1 MTNGTT
7 YAFNATATDAAGNTS
22 SPSANYTVTIDTLV
36 TSGPINITSDTDT
49 GEDDTTTAVGLPVV
63 TFTGESNL
71 VLRLIGADGS
81 TPLSQGTQYA
91 VSSANGTYTVS
102 FLDAAPQTTGL
113 QPFGTYSNNSATGN
127 GTNLSDGTYTIN
139 ATDAAGNSG
148 TVGSILIA
156 TDGLDN
162 DGANDTFELNYDIN
176 NDGIKDSKQRFV
188 ATFESSTIAQGAT
201 NGNPAS
207 ITVKPIE
214 QANAVDPLTG
224 GSLNAITSLIFRGL
238 ADTAETTT
246 GDSITGLQTYILNNP
261 ANDNLP
267 VGAELVVAVT
277 DQPRFRV
284 IPEIVRTGTFD
295 PTAEASYRDDVNK
308 RFKNTIQQVDL
319 YYGNAT
325 AAWNVLFKP
334 DGNGGYYFFG
344 YNPTTGLGGILLDR
358 DNNGSIDGARL
369 FLKDNE
375 LGDLNPDDYVI
386 DDPVGMAA
394 LAIAPTLRIS
404 SDGKGFTVDGVEGTG
419 LWISLG
425 VSSFSGSSQSNLEM
439 YNNDQP
445 LGAIG
450 ATLGS
455 GPTGSQS
462 IYLAAGSTLSFR
474 SSNGAG
480 QVNSNPALSIS
491 STASGFSLGLDADR
505 SGSYTDLMLDI
516 SSAIA
521 ASSPASLA
529 IARKQLASS
538 DAILDLTGIA
548 ATGVTLT
555 LDISTDCALRNRF
568 GFVKLDPLTGT
579 TYQVNGVSQND
590 GAAFRSAILSQ
601 FLDPYQ
607 GTGTSHRNGQSR
619 QSISW
624 TVAGSDAGY
633 YAAVMITQGGEVL
646 TFGAST
652 ASDGRQHVKLL
663 GTNTFGFED
672 LLASQG
678 SDWDFNDTKIRVSVS
693 A

>member
-1 MTNGTT
+1 
-7 YAFNATATDAAGNTS
+7 
-22 SPSANYTVTIDTLV
+22 
-36 TSGPINITSDTDT
+36 
-49 GEDDTTTAVGLPVV
+49 
-63 TFTGESNL
+63 
-71 VLRLIGADGS
+71 
-81 TPLSQGTQYA
+81 
-91 VSSANGTYTVS
+91 
-102 FLDAAPQTTGL
+102 
-113 QPFGTYSNNSATGN
+113 
-127 GTNLSDGTYTIN
+127 
-139 ATDAAGNSG
+139 
-148 TVGSILIA
+148 
-156 TDGLDN
+156 
-162 DGANDTFELNYDIN
+162 
-176 NDGIKDSKQRFV
+176 
-188 ATFESSTIAQGAT
+188 
-201 NGNPAS
+201 
-207 ITVKPIE
+207 
-214 QANAVDPLTG
+214 
-224 GSLNAITSLIFRGL
+224 
-238 ADTAETTT
+238 
-246 GDSITGLQTYILNNP
+246 
-261 ANDNLP
+261 
-267 VGAELVVAVT
+267 
-277 DQPRFRV
+277 
-284 IPEIVRTGTFD
+284 
-295 PTAEASYRDDVNK
+295 
-308 RFKNTIQQVDL
+308 
-319 YYGNAT
+319 
-325 AAWNVLFKP
+325 
-334 DGNGGYYFFG
+334 
-344 YNPTTGLGGILLDR
+344 
-358 DNNGSIDGARL
+358 
-369 FLKDNE
+369 
-375 LGDLNPDDYVI
+375 
-386 DDPVGMAA
+386 
-394 LAIAPTLRIS
+394 
-404 SDGKGFTVDGVEGTG
+404 
-419 LWISLG
+419 
-425 VSSFSGSSQSNLEM
+425 M

-474 SSNGAG
+474 SSDGAG

-505 SGSYTDLMLDI
+505 NGTYTDLMLDI

-538 DAILDLTGIA
+538 DAILDLTGIT

-555 LDISTDCALRNRF
+555 LDISTDCDLRNRF

-590 GAAFRSAILSQ
+590 GAAFRSAVLSQ

-624 TVAGSDAGY
+624 TLASNAAGY
-633 YAAVMITQGGEVL
+633 YAPVMITQGGEVL